1 MMEMLLWFTRFENTK
16 PLALLIFFTL
26 FCCILIYV
34 YGSRK
39 RSERLESYKN
49 IPLEDDDDKIIP
61 QKDDDIEVK
70 GK

>member
-1 MMEMLLWFTRFENTK
+1 MSELLLWFTSFENTK

-26 FCCILIYV
+26 FCGILFYV
-34 YGSRK
+34 YGSRA

-49 IPLEDDDDKIIP
+49 IPLEDDD
-61 QKDDDIEVK
+61 IEVK